1 MPAANPARPF
11 GLSFSTASAGDIAG
25 MAVMEPRSAS
35 EGVALVVTPNIDHIA
50 WLRRSPAMARAYA
63 GAAVI
68 VCDGWPVRFYA
79 RVRGL
84 PVNRVTGCEIAS
96 LIMRADLDVSRHR
109 LFFVVD
115 RAQTEASLRDWARSR
130 GFAGIVG
137 AAIPPFGF
145 EDNDALCRDLAM
157 RIAAHETTIL
167 LMGVG
172 APRSEIFVNQ
182 YQAWLPPCW
191 AFCVGQAIK
200 IELGLVARA
209 PRVWQASG
217 MEWMWRVAQ
226 EPRRLTGR
234 YMRSSLAF
242 LAAVVEDLWR
252 SRTQRRPAEGKPH
265 LAEGNRP

>member
-1 MPAANPARPF
+1 MMPAANPARPF
-11 GLSFSTASAGDIAG
+11 GLSFSTASAGDIAS
-25 MAVMEPRSAS
+25 MAVMESRSSS

-63 GAAVI
+63 GAAVT
-68 VCDGWPVRFYA
+68 VCDGWPVQFYA

-96 LIMRADLDVSRHR
+96 MIMRTDLDVSRHR

-115 RAQTEASLRDWARSR
+115 RAETEASLREWARAR
-130 GFAGIVG
+130 GFADIVG

-145 EDNDALCRDLAM
+145 EDDDAMCR
-157 RIAAHETTIL
+157 ET
-167 LMGVG
+167 
-172 APRSEIFVNQ
+172 FVDQ

-209 PRVWQASG
+209 PRAWQASG

-226 EPRRLTGR
+226 EPRRLAGR
-234 YMRSSLAF
+234 YIRSSVAF

-252 SRTQRRPAEGKPH
+252 SHTQRRPAEGKSH